1 MAGRGMG
8 AASRG
13 GGAVAKGPKN
23 KVVSEPSMKTP
34 KVLMMAK
41 GGDVNVNQHKRMAMG
56 MMGGGAV
63 RKYKRGGPVLPADR
77 STGYSGRPI
86 NIATSGPAARSAL
99 YKMATAASLA
109 PGGIGKA
116 AKAAL
121 IGSQMYPSVK
131 DSAQAFYDEFT
142 SRSPDSEEIL
152 KESQGPAQYRRGGE
166 VRRKMRK
173 GGMAD
178 KKGRAMKR
186 KSFDAR
192 GRAMKGR

>member
-1 MAGRGMG
+1 MG

-23 KVVSEPSMKTP
+23 KMLSEPSMKTG
-34 KVLMMAK
+34 KVVMAAK
-41 GGDVNVNQHKRMAMG
+41 GGAINQHKRMAMG

-63 RKYKRGGPVLPADR
+63 RKYKSGGPVLPADR
-77 STGYSGRPI
+77 STGYSGKPI
-86 NIATSGPAARSAL
+86 NIPTSGPAARSAL

-109 PGGIGKA
+109 PGGVGKA

-121 IGSQMYPSVK
+121 IGSQMYPSLR
-131 DSAQAFYDEFT
+131 DSAQAFYDDFT
-142 SRSPDSEEIL
+142 SRSQDNADML
-152 KESQGPAQYRRGGE
+152 RESQGPAEYRRGGE

-192 GRAMKGR
+192 GRAMKGK